1 MRIARAAK
9 FAVVLLL
16 VSSSIARGDDA
27 VPFPP
32 PVTHEVDLAGPV
44 RLRTPSAVVTEGGA
58 SLRLPAGYY
67 LAEPLWNTWELEL
80 KRLQTAEVRLT
91 AENDSLR
98 KSAAGWSPGWRTL
111 ATALLVGMVAGG
123 YGYHKLH
130 D

>member
-1 MRIARAAK
+1 MNFGRSAK
-9 FAVVLLL
+9 FAVALLL

-27 VPFPP
+27 CPP
-32 PVTHEVDLAGPV
+32 PPTVEVDLGGPV
-44 RLRTPSAVVTEGGA
+44 RLRTPSAVITEGGS

-67 LAEPLWNTWELEL
+67 LAEPLWTSWELKL
-80 KRLQTAEVRLT
+80 RRLQDAETRLT